1 MLVVATNPVQVEA
14 QLAAGRFACPDCGE
28 RLSPWGFTRWRSV
41 RVRHGVRRLRLR
53 RATSPGCGYTHV
65 HVPAWVT
72 ARRRDAVEV
81 IGSALAMA
89 AEGVGHRR
97 IAARLDRPPE
107 TVRGWLRCAR
117 RHAPALRTSGARW
130 WIALDPEPAPV
141 QPAGSELADAVEAM
155 MLAVRA
161 WTLRS
166 APTGAVPGS
175 AHSRCWAGCSRRP
188 RRFPPSR
195 RVLGRAPHDLI
206 ADQLR
211 RRTRSS
217 AASRT
222 RDNPQR

>member
-53 RATSPGCGYTHV
+53 RATCPGCGVTHV
-65 HVPAWVT
+65 LVPAWVT

-161 WTLRS
+161 WTLRFGPDRTGPWERAQS
-166 APTGAVPGS
+166 LLGGLLAPTPAL
-175 AHSRCWAGCSRRP
+175 
-188 RRFPPSR
+188 PP
-195 RVLGRAPHDLI
+195 
-206 ADQLR
+206 
-211 RRTRSS
+211 
-217 AASRT
+217 
-222 RDNPQR
+222 